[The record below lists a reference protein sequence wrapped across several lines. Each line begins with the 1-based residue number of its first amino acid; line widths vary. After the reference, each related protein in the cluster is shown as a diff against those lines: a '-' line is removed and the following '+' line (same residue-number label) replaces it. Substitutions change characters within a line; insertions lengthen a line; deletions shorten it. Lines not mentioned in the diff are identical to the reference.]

1 MKVSKKL
8 HISSSSARV
17 EGRTPSCSEG
27 DAEDYIG
34 SKRLSEHALDAR
46 WKWQS
51 VKNFDKKLYLGID
64 IGSTTVKFA
73 ILDEDL
79 KVVKKDYIRSNGESI
94 KTAYN
99 VLKRIFDE
107 FSRDSFAGI
116 GATGSG
122 SRTVGEVLGIP
133 NINELVAQT
142 EAVKYFYPDVKTI
155 IEMGGQDSKFL
166 MLNKN
171 KENGQIFLEDFGLN
185 DLCAAGTGSFL
196 DQQAERLHINIENE
210 FGKLAL
216 ESKNPSKIAGRCTVF
231 AKSDMIHLQQVST
244 PIQDIVAGLCYAVA
258 RTFIGT
264 IAKGKKFEKPVIFQ
278 GGVAFNL
285 GMVRA
290 FKDILELKDNELIIP
305 EHHTVMS
312 AIGIAIISRN
322 EKNFKFNGLGPLK
335 EFIEKNKLT
344 GRYRDRLKG
353 YYDYGIGGN
362 NSGLDYLT
370 ALKIRFGNTV
380 PAYIGVDTGS
390 VSTNVVL
397 LDEDKKLLIK
407 KYKKTNGKPIE
418 VVRDTLYEIYL
429 ELKNFNIDVLV
440 KGVCATGSGRYLI
453 GDYIGA
459 DIVKNE
465 ITAQAAASIFIDKD
479 VDTVFEIGGQDSKY
493 IRIKNGVV
501 IDFEMNK
508 ACAAGTGSFLE
519 EQAQKLD
526 IDIIKEFSDKAF
538 NASTSCNLGDR
549 CTVFMESD
557 LVSHQQKGANKDQ
570 LIAGLAYSIVENY
583 LNKVVLGKPIG
594 DRILFQGGVALNKAV
609 VSAFETI
616 LCKKIIVPENNEVT
630 GAIGSAL
637 IAFQNKKGSKFVG
650 FDLRDRKY
658 TNESFEC
665 LKCSNLCDV
674 NKVAVEREL
683 PRYYGARCDIFEID
697 KSKAKK
703 GENFFKYRREI
714 LLDGYN
720 AGENEADYSKLR
732 VGIPFCLETYDL
744 FPFYNEFWTGVGFNV
759 ILSEETNRPII
770 NSSNML
776 SVTDTCFPVKVVT
789 GHVKNLI
796 DKKVDAVFLP
806 ALVNREKN
814 HDFQGSTYQCPYIQG
829 VPYIA
834 KSLLEFGKIQVI
846 SPEIRLFDDKRD
858 YDLTVSGIFKYLKGY
873 GISRKKIAN
882 AFESALNKQRDFYKK
897 LKIKGKEILEKYG
910 DITVLVGRPY
920 NTQDD
925 GINLAISNKISSL
938 GITVIPM
945 DFLDIEEVSIYGE
958 HDNMFWHSG
967 HKILSAAKI
976 IMENPRLNA
985 VYLTNYS
992 CGPDS
997 FIKTFFADYMKYKP
1011 YLEIEIDEH
1020 NADAG
1025 YITRLEAFFDSIKDF
1040 KPESI

>member
-1 MKVSKKL
+1 MKGL
-8 HISSSSARV
+8 N
-17 EGRTPSCSEG
+17 E
-27 DAEDYIG
+27 
-34 SKRLSEHALDAR
+34 
-46 WKWQS
+46 
-51 VKNFDKKLYLGID
+51 KLYLGID

-73 ILDEDL
+73 ILDKNL

-99 VLKRIFDE
+99 VLKDIFDE
-107 FSRDSFAGI
+107 FPQNSFAGI

-142 EAVKYFYPDVKTI
+142 EAVKHFYPDVRTV

-166 MLNKN
+166 ILK
-171 KENGQIFLEDFGLN
+171 KSRETGQIFLEDFGLN

-196 DQQAERLHINIENE
+196 DQQAERLHISIEDE
-210 FGKLAL
+210 FGQLAM

-244 PIQDIVAGLCYAVA
+244 PIPDIVAGLCYAVA

-278 GGVAFNL
+278 GGVAFNQ

-290 FKDILELKDNELIIP
+290 FKDVLGLKDEDLIIP

-312 AIGIAIISRN
+312 AIGIAIISQN
-322 EKNFKFNGLGPLK
+322 EKDFKFKGLEPLK
-335 EFIEKNKLT
+335 EFITQNKLT
-344 GRYRDRLKG
+344 GRYRDRLK
-353 YYDYGIGGN
+353 YYSGEDKKENEWHIN
-362 NSGLDYLT
+362 NSIGLKSLY
-370 ALKIRFGNTV
+370 GQTV
-380 PAYIGVDTGS
+380 PVYIGVDTGS

-397 LDEDKKLLIK
+397 LDENKQLLIK
-407 KYKKTNGKPIE
+407 KYKKTNGRPIE

-429 ELKNFNIDVLV
+429 ELKNFNIEVTV
-440 KGVCATGSGRYLI
+440 KGVCTTGSGRYLI
-453 GDYIGA
+453 ADYIGA

-465 ITAQAAASIFIDKD
+465 ITAQAAASIFIDKN

-501 IDFEMNK
+501 VDFEMNK

-519 EQAQKLD
+519 EQAQKLN
-526 IDIIKEFSDKAF
+526 IDIIKEFADKAF
-538 NASTSCNLGDR
+538 NANSSCNLGDR

-609 VSAFETI
+609 VSAFESI
-616 LCKKIIVPENNEVT
+616 LGKKIIIPEHNEVT

-637 IAFQNKKGSKFVG
+637 IAFKNEGRSKFIG
-650 FDLRDRKY
+650 FNLLGRKY
-658 TNESFEC
+658 VQESFEC

-674 NKVAVEREL
+674 NKVTVEQEH
-683 PRYYGARCDIFEID
+683 PHYYGARCDIFEID
-697 KSKAKK
+697 KAKLKK
-703 GENFFKYRREI
+703 GENFFKFRKE
-714 LLDGYN
+714 LLFDGYS
-720 AGENEADYSKLR
+720 ASSETDHIKPR
-732 VGIPFCLETYDL
+732 IGIPLCLETYDL
-744 FPFYNEFWTGVGFNV
+744 FPFYSEFFNRLGFNV
-759 ILSEETNRPII
+759 VLSDETNRPII
-770 NSSNML
+770 NASNML
-776 SVTDTCFPVKVVT
+776 SVTDTCFPVKVLA
-789 GHVKNLI
+789 GHLKNLI
-796 DKKVDAVFLP
+796 DKKVDAIFLP

-814 HDFQGSTYQCPYIQG
+814 HDFQENTYQCPYIQG

-834 KSLLEFGKIQVI
+834 RSIVEFNKIKII
-846 SPEIRLFDDKRD
+846 SPEIRLFGSKHD
-858 YDLTVSGIFKYLKGY
+858 YDLTLNNIAKHLKEY
-873 GISRKKIAN
+873 RIAKNKIIN
-882 AFESALNKQRDFYKK
+882 AFDSAVLKQKNFFEK
-897 LKIKGKEILEKYG
+897 LKNKGMEVLEKYD
-910 DITVLVGRPY
+910 DITVLIGRPY
-920 NTQDD
+920 NTQDE
-925 GINLAISNKISSL
+925 GINLAISNKIASM
-938 GITVIPM
+938 GITVMPM
-945 DFLDIEEVSIYGE
+945 DFLDIGDVSIYGE

-976 IMENPRLNA
+976 IMENPKLNA
-985 VYLTNYS
+985 VYVTNYA

-1025 YITRLEAFFDSIKDF
+1025 YVTRLEAFFDSIRDF
-1040 KPESI
+1040 KPENI

>member
-1 MKVSKKL
+1 MKKL
-8 HISSSSARV
+8 NK
-17 EGRTPSCSEG
+17 E
-27 DAEDYIG
+27 
-34 SKRLSEHALDAR
+34 
-46 WKWQS
+46 
-51 VKNFDKKLYLGID
+51 LYLGID
-64 IGSTTVKFA
+64 VGSTTVKFA
-73 ILDEDL
+73 ILDNNL
-79 KVVKKDYIRSNGESI
+79 KVLKKGYIRSNGESI
-94 KTAYN
+94 KTTYN
-99 VLKRIFDE
+99 VLKDIFDE
-107 FSRDSFAGI
+107 FSEDSFAGI
-116 GATGSG
+116 GVTGSG
-122 SRTVGEVLGIP
+122 SRTIGEVLGIP

-142 EAVKYFYPDVKTI
+142 EAVKYFYPNVKTV

-166 MLNKN
+166 MLK
-171 KENGQIFLEDFGLN
+171 KSEETGQIFLEDFGLN

-196 DQQAERLHINIENE
+196 DQQAERLNINIENE
-210 FGKLAL
+210 FGRLAL
-216 ESKNPSKIAGRCTVF
+216 ESKNPAKIAGRCTVF
-231 AKSDMIHLQQVST
+231 AKTDMIHLQQIST

-278 GGVAFNL
+278 GGVAFNH
-285 GMVRA
+285 GMVKA
-290 FKDILELKDNELIIP
+290 FKDILELKDDELIIP

-312 AIGIAIISRN
+312 AIGIALISQN
-322 EKNFKFNGLGPLK
+322 EKNFKFKGLEYLK

-344 GRYRDRLKG
+344 GRYKDRLKDYFIEDKKDNNAG
-353 YYDYGIGGN
+353 IDNLSALKYY
-362 NSGLDYLT
+362 SGLT
-370 ALKIRFGNTV
+370 IPV
-380 PAYIGVDTGS
+380 YIGVDTGS

-397 LDEDKKLLIK
+397 LDENKELLIK

-418 VVRDTLYEIYL
+418 VVKETLYEIYL
-429 ELKNFNIDVLV
+429 ELKNFNVDVSV
-440 KGVCATGSGRYLI
+440 RGVCTTGSGRYLI

-493 IRIKNGVV
+493 ISIKNGVV

-519 EQAQKLD
+519 EQAQKLN

-538 NASTSCNLGDR
+538 NASSSCDLGDR

-557 LVSHQQKGANKDQ
+557 LVSHQQKGADKDQ

-583 LNKVVLGKPIG
+583 LNKVVLGKPVG
-594 DRILFQGGVALNKAV
+594 DRVLFQGGVALNKAV
-609 VSAFETI
+609 ISAFETI
-616 LCKKIIVPENNEVT
+616 LCKKIVIPTHSEVT

-637 IAFQNKKGSKFVG
+637 LAFQNEGRSKFAG
-650 FDLRDRKY
+650 FDLRNRKY
-658 TNESFEC
+658 LQESFEC

-674 NKVAVEREL
+674 NKVTVEQE
-683 PRYYGARCDIFEID
+683 PSHYYGARCDIFEID
-697 KSKAKK
+697 KTKTKK
-703 GENFFKYRREI
+703 GENFFKYRKEL
-714 LLDGYN
+714 LLDGYSS
-720 AGENEADYSKLR
+720 ENEGDYLKPR

-744 FPFYNEFWTGVGFNV
+744 FPFYNEFFTTLGFNV
-759 ILSEETNRPII
+759 ILSSETNRLII
-770 NSSNML
+770 NTSNML
-776 SVTDTCFPVKVVT
+776 SVTDTCFPVKIVS

-796 DKKVDAVFLP
+796 DKKVDSIFLP
-806 ALVNREKN
+806 ALINREKN
-814 HDFQGSTYQCPYIQG
+814 HDFQKNTYQCPYIQG

-834 KSLLEFGKIQVI
+834 KSLLELNKIQII
-846 SPEIRLFDDKRD
+846 SPKMRLFGDKYD
-858 YDLTVSGIFKYLKGY
+858 YDLTIDDFVKHLKKF
-873 GISRKKIAN
+873 GISKNKIVDAFDLSIKKQMSF
-882 AFESALNKQRDFYKK
+882 FEKIR
-897 LKIKGKEILEKYG
+897 IKGKEVMEKY
-910 DITVLVGRPY
+910 DNITVLIGRPY

-945 DFLDIEEVSIYGE
+945 DFLDTNEVSIYEE

-976 IMENPRLNA
+976 IMDSPKLNA
-985 VYLTNYS
+985 VYVSNYA

-1011 YLEIEIDEH
+1011 YLVIEIDEH

-1025 YITRLEAFFDSIKDF
+1025 YVTRLEAFFDSIKDF
-1040 KPESI
+1040 KPENI

>member
-1 MKVSKKL
+1 MKESNK
-8 HISSSSARV
+8 
-17 EGRTPSCSEG
+17 E
-27 DAEDYIG
+27 
-34 SKRLSEHALDAR
+34 
-46 WKWQS
+46 
-51 VKNFDKKLYLGID
+51 LYLGLD

-73 ILDEDL
+73 ILDKSL
-79 KVVKKDYIRSNGESI
+79 KVLKKDYIRSNGESI
-94 KTAYN
+94 KAAYN
-99 VLKRIFDE
+99 VLKDIFDE
-107 FSRDSFAGI
+107 FSESSFAGI

-142 EAVKYFYPDVKTI
+142 EAVKYFYPDVRTV

-166 MLNKN
+166 MLKKS
-171 KENGQIFLEDFGLN
+171 KETGQIFLEDFGLN

-196 DQQAERLHINIENE
+196 DQQAERLNINIENE
-210 FGKLAL
+210 FGRLAL
-216 ESKNPSKIAGRCTVF
+216 ESKNPAKIAGRCTVF

-244 PIQDIVAGLCYAVA
+244 PIPDIVAGLCYAVA
-258 RTFIGT
+258 RTFVGT

-278 GGVAFNL
+278 GGVAFNH
-285 GMVRA
+285 GMARA
-290 FKDILELKDNELIIP
+290 FKDILKLKDDELIIP

-312 AIGIAIISRN
+312 AIGIAIISQN
-322 EKNFKFNGLGPLK
+322 EKNFKFKGLKYLK

-344 GRYRDRLKG
+344 GRYRGRLK
-353 YYDYGIGGN
+353 DYSIEDKKENNAGIDSLSALKCR
-362 NSGLDYLT
+362 SGL
-370 ALKIRFGNTV
+370 TV
-380 PAYIGVDTGS
+380 PVYIGVDTGS

-397 LDEDKKLLIK
+397 LDENKQLLVK

-418 VVRDTLYEIYL
+418 VVRDTLYEIYW
-429 ELKNFNIDVLV
+429 ELKNFNVDVSV
-440 KGVCATGSGRYLI
+440 RGVCTTGSGRYLI
-453 GDYIGA
+453 ADYIGA

-519 EQAQKLD
+519 EQAQKLN
-526 IDIIKEFSDKAF
+526 IDIIKEFADKAF
-538 NASTSCNLGDR
+538 NASSSCNLGDR

-557 LVSHQQKGANKDQ
+557 LVSHQQKGADKDQ

-583 LNKVVLGKPIG
+583 LNKVVLGKPVG

-609 VSAFETI
+609 VSAFET
-616 LCKKIIVPENNEVT
+616 LLDKKIVVPEHNEVT

-637 IAFQNKKGSKFVG
+637 IAFQNKGQSKFSG
-650 FDLRDRKY
+650 FDLMNRKY
-658 TNESFEC
+658 FRESFEC
-665 LKCSNLCDV
+665 QKCSNLCDV
-674 NKVAVEREL
+674 NKVTVERES
-683 PRYYGARCDIFEID
+683 PHYYGARCDIFEID
-697 KSKAKK
+697 KAKIKK
-703 GENFFKYRREI
+703 GENFLKFRKE
-714 LLDGYN
+714 LLFDGYSV
-720 AGENEADYSKLR
+720 ENEADYSKPR
-732 VGIPFCLETYDL
+732 MGIPLCLETYDL
-744 FPFYNEFWTGVGFNV
+744 FPFYNEFFTKLGFNV
-759 ILSEETNRPII
+759 ILSDETNRQII
-770 NSSNML
+770 NTSNML
-776 SVTDTCFPVKVVT
+776 SVTDTCFPVKVLS

-814 HDFQGSTYQCPYIQG
+814 HEFQENTYQCPYIQG
-829 VPYIA
+829 VPSIV
-834 KSLLEFGKIQVI
+834 KSLLEFDKIKII
-846 SPEIRLFDDKRD
+846 SPEIRMFEGSSDYSLTIDKI
-858 YDLTVSGIFKYLKGY
+858 VKNLKGL
-873 GISRKKIAN
+873 GISKNKIIN
-882 AFESALNKQRDFYKK
+882 AFGTAVQKQKSFFEA
-897 LKIKGKEILEKYG
+897 LKIKGKEVMEEYD

-925 GINLAISNKISSL
+925 GINLAISNKISSI

-945 DFLDIEEVSIYGE
+945 DFLDIGEVSIYGE

-976 IMENPRLNA
+976 IMDNPKLNA
-985 VYLTNYS
+985 VYVTNYA

-1025 YITRLEAFFDSIKDF
+1025 YITRLEAFFDSVKDF
-1040 KPESI
+1040 KPENI